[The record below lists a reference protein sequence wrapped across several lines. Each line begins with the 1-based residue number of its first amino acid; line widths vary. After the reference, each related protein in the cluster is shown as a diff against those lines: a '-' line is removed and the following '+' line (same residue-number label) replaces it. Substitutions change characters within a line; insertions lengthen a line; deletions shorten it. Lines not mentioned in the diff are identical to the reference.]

1 MNDRSKLEKVPVKIL
16 MVLLKRLQDKGWGDN
31 TTKNIND
38 HNFWQDCEN
47 TCRLL
52 SIRDL
57 EPIDFSFINQLLVL
71 NPEITE
77 ILRFPELKNNQ
88 VKFWILEWVKTE
100 QAYYHNIPSYG
111 DEDLESY
118 VMMLR
123 ENDYIDIYDTE
134 DTDSEAI
141 DSDFID
147 DGFEITLRF

>member
-16 MVLLKRLQDKGWGDN
+16 MVLLKRLRDKGWGDDDI
-31 TTKNIND
+31 KNMND
-38 HNFWQDCEN
+38 YNFWQDCEN

-77 ILRFPELKNNQ
+77 NLRFPKLKNDI
-88 VKFWILEWVKTE
+88 VVFWEIESLRI
-100 QAYYHNIPSYG
+100 QRSYSHNIPSYG
-111 DEDLESY
+111 YEDLESY

-134 DTDSEAI
+134 DTDSETI

-147 DGFEITLRF
+147 DGFEIQ